1 MNNENN
7 KVSLFENDTLG
18 SLRTTIDDYGRPVFC
33 LKDACTILD
42 IKNPSDAKKRLKSSG
57 VIRITKL
64 DNNGKFNNYLYVT
77 ESNLY
82 KLIFQSRKEE
92 AQQFVDWVTEVILP
106 QIRKYG
112 RYDLKSITES
122 NETAMAFL
130 DSYNEFQTRIAILER
145 NEQET
150 KEARTYVKRALDSNV
165 LKDLYDVPAIL
176 NIPGIG
182 IIEVLKVLRDNSVI
196 DESNMPYQ
204 EYVDKGWFRVDTHS
218 YVDKTAGTVIH
229 KRVFCYKVAI
239 NQIRKMLDKMAG
251 GKNERYSIA

>member
-57 VIRITKL
+57 VVRITKL
-64 DNNGKFNNYLYVT
+64 DSNGKFNNYLYVT

-182 IIEVLKVLRDNSVI
+182 ITEVLKVLRDNSVI

-251 GKNERYSIA
+251 GKNER

>member
-57 VIRITKL
+57 VVRITKL
-64 DNNGKFNNYLYVT
+64 DSNGKFNNYLYIT

-112 RYDLKSITES
+112 RYDLKSITEN

-130 DSYNEFQTRIAILER
+130 ESYNEFQTRIAILER
-145 NEQET
+145 NEQEP

-182 IIEVLKVLRDNSVI
+182 ITEVLKVLRDNSVI

-239 NQIRKMLDKMAG
+239 NQIRKMLDKMGG
-251 GKNERYSIA
+251 GKNER

>member
-130 DSYNEFQTRIAILER
+130 DSYNESQTRIAILER

-182 IIEVLKVLRDNSVI
+182 ITEVLKVLRDNSVI

-204 EYVDKGWFRVDTHS
+204 EYVDKGWFRVDAHS

-251 GKNERYSIA
+251 GKNER

>member
-112 RYDLKSITES
+112 RYDLKSITEN

-130 DSYNEFQTRIAILER
+130 ESYNEFQTRIAILER

-165 LKDLYDVPAIL
+165 LKDLFDVPAIL
-176 NIPGIG
+176 NISGIG
-182 IIEVLKVLRDNSVI
+182 ITEVLKVLRDNAVI

-239 NQIRKMLDKMAG
+239 NQIRRMLDKMAG
-251 GKNERYSIA
+251 GKNER

>member
-64 DNNGKFNNYLYVT
+64 DSNGKFNNYLYVT

-145 NEQET
+145 NEQGT

-182 IIEVLKVLRDNSVI
+182 ITEVLKVLRDNSVI

-251 GKNERYSIA
+251 GKNER

>member
-64 DNNGKFNNYLYVT
+64 DSNGKFNNYLYVN

-112 RYDLKSITES
+112 RYDLKSITEN

-182 IIEVLKVLRDNSVI
+182 ITEVLKVLRDNSVI

-251 GKNERYSIA
+251 GKNER

>member
-112 RYDLKSITES
+112 RYDLKSITEN

-165 LKDLYDVPAIL
+165 LKDLFDVPAIL
-176 NIPGIG
+176 NISGIG
-182 IIEVLKVLRDNSVI
+182 ITEVLKVLRDNAVI

-204 EYVDKGWFRVDTHS
+204 E
-218 YVDKTAGTVIH
+218 
-229 KRVFCYKVAI
+229 
-239 NQIRKMLDKMAG
+239 
-251 GKNERYSIA
+251 

>member
-18 SLRTTIDDYGRPVFC
+18 SLRTTIDDYGRPMFC

-112 RYDLKSITES
+112 RYDLKSITEN

-165 LKDLYDVPAIL
+165 LKDLFDVPAIL
-176 NIPGIG
+176 NISGIG
-182 IIEVLKVLRDNSVI
+182 ITEVLKVLRDNAVI

-218 YVDKTAGTVIH
+218 YVDKSAGTVIH

-239 NQIRKMLDKMAG
+239 NQIRRMLDKMAG
-251 GKNERYSIA
+251 GKNER

>member
-1 MNNENN
+1 M
-7 KVSLFENDTLG
+7 
-18 SLRTTIDDYGRPVFC
+18 
-33 LKDACTILD
+33 
-42 IKNPSDAKKRLKSSG
+42 
-57 VIRITKL
+57 
-64 DNNGKFNNYLYVT
+64 
-77 ESNLY
+77 
-82 KLIFQSRKEE
+82 IFQSRKEE

-112 RYDLKSITES
+112 RYDLKSITEN

-182 IIEVLKVLRDNSVI
+182 ITEVLKVLRDNSVI

-251 GKNERYSIA
+251 GKNER

>member
-64 DNNGKFNNYLYVT
+64 DSNGKFNNYLYVT

-112 RYDLKSITES
+112 RYDLKSITEN

-182 IIEVLKVLRDNSVI
+182 ITEVLKVLRDNSVI

-251 GKNERYSIA
+251 GKNER

>member
-57 VIRITKL
+57 VVRITKL
-64 DNNGKFNNYLYVT
+64 DSNGKFNNYLYIT

-112 RYDLKSITES
+112 RYDLKSITEN

-130 DSYNEFQTRIAILER
+130 ESYNEFQTRIAILER

-150 KEARTYVKRALDSNV
+150 KEARTYVKRALDYNV
-165 LKDLYDVPAIL
+165 LKDLYDVTAIL

-182 IIEVLKVLRDNSVI
+182 ITEVLKVLRDNSVI

-239 NQIRKMLDKMAG
+239 NQIRKMLDKMGG
-251 GKNERYSIA
+251 GKNER

>member
-64 DNNGKFNNYLYVT
+64 DSNGKFNNYLYVT

-82 KLIFQSRKEE
+82 KLVFQSRKEE

-112 RYDLKSITES
+112 RYDLKSITEN

-165 LKDLYDVPAIL
+165 LKDLFDVPAIL
-176 NIPGIG
+176 NISGIG
-182 IIEVLKVLRDNSVI
+182 ITEVLKVLRDNAVI

-218 YVDKTAGTVIH
+218 YVDKSAGTVIH

-239 NQIRKMLDKMAG
+239 NQIRRMLDKMAG
-251 GKNERYSIA
+251 GKNER

>member
-57 VIRITKL
+57 VVRITKL
-64 DNNGKFNNYLYVT
+64 DSNGKFNNYLYIT

-82 KLIFQSRKEE
+82 KLIFQYRKEE

-112 RYDLKSITES
+112 RYDLKSITEN

-130 DSYNEFQTRIAILER
+130 ESYNEFQTRIAILER

-150 KEARTYVKRALDSNV
+150 KEARTYVKRALDYNV

-182 IIEVLKVLRDNSVI
+182 ITEVLKVLRDNSVI

-239 NQIRKMLDKMAG
+239 NQIRKMLDKMGG
-251 GKNERYSIA
+251 GKNER

>member
-64 DNNGKFNNYLYVT
+64 DSNGKFNNYLYVT

-112 RYDLKSITES
+112 RYDLKSITEN

-130 DSYNEFQTRIAILER
+130 DSYNEFQTRITILER

-182 IIEVLKVLRDNSVI
+182 ITEVLKVLRDNSVI

-251 GKNERYSIA
+251 GKNER

>member
-64 DNNGKFNNYLYVT
+64 DSNGKFNNYLYVT

-112 RYDLKSITES
+112 RYDLKSITEN

-176 NIPGIG
+176 TIPGIG
-182 IIEVLKVLRDNSVI
+182 ITEVLKVLRDNSVI

-251 GKNERYSIA
+251 GKNER

>member
-64 DNNGKFNNYLYVT
+64 DSNGKFNNYLYVT

-165 LKDLYDVPAIL
+165 LKDLYDVPALL

-182 IIEVLKVLRDNSVI
+182 ITEVLKVLRDNSVI

-251 GKNERYSIA
+251 GKNER

>member
-42 IKNPSDAKKRLKSSG
+42 IKNPSDANKRLKSSG
-57 VIRITKL
+57 VVRITKL
-64 DNNGKFNNYLYVT
+64 DSNGKFNNYLYIT

-92 AQQFVDWVTEVILP
+92 AQHFVDWVTEVILP

-112 RYDLKSITES
+112 RYDLKSITEN

-130 DSYNEFQTRIAILER
+130 ESYNEFQTRIAILER

-182 IIEVLKVLRDNSVI
+182 ITEVLKVLRDNSVI

-239 NQIRKMLDKMAG
+239 NQIRKMLDKMGG
-251 GKNERYSIA
+251 GKNER

>member
-64 DNNGKFNNYLYVT
+64 DSNGKFNNYLYVT

-182 IIEVLKVLRDNSVI
+182 ITEVLKVLRDNSVI

-239 NQIRKMLDKMAG
+239 NQIRKTLDKMAG
-251 GKNERYSIA
+251 GKNER

>member
-57 VIRITKL
+57 VVRITKL
-64 DNNGKFNNYLYVT
+64 DSNGKFNNYLYVT

-112 RYDLKSITES
+112 RYDLKSITEN

-130 DSYNEFQTRIAILER
+130 ESYNEFQTRIAILER

-182 IIEVLKVLRDNSVI
+182 ITEVLKVLRDNSVI

-251 GKNERYSIA
+251 GKNER

>member
-64 DNNGKFNNYLYVT
+64 DSNGKFNNYLYVT

-106 QIRKYG
+106 QIY
-112 RYDLKSITES
+112 
-122 NETAMAFL
+122 F
-130 DSYNEFQTRIAILER
+130 
-145 NEQET
+145 
-150 KEARTYVKRALDSNV
+150 
-165 LKDLYDVPAIL
+165 
-176 NIPGIG
+176 
-182 IIEVLKVLRDNSVI
+182 
-196 DESNMPYQ
+196 
-204 EYVDKGWFRVDTHS
+204 
-218 YVDKTAGTVIH
+218 
-229 KRVFCYKVAI
+229 
-239 NQIRKMLDKMAG
+239 
-251 GKNERYSIA
+251 

>member
-57 VIRITKL
+57 VVRITKL
-64 DNNGKFNNYLYVT
+64 DSNGKFNNYLYIT

-112 RYDLKSITES
+112 RYDLKSITEN

-130 DSYNEFQTRIAILER
+130 ESYNEFQTRIAILER

-182 IIEVLKVLRDNSVI
+182 ITEVLKVLRDNSVI

-251 GKNERYSIA
+251 GKNER

>member
-64 DNNGKFNNYLYVT
+64 DSNGKFNNYLYVT

-182 IIEVLKVLRDNSVI
+182 ITEVLKVLRDNSVI

-251 GKNERYSIA
+251 GKNER

>member
-57 VIRITKL
+57 VVRITKL
-64 DNNGKFNNYLYVT
+64 DSNGKFNNYLYIT

-112 RYDLKSITES
+112 RYDLKSITEN

-130 DSYNEFQTRIAILER
+130 ESYNEFQTRIAILER

-182 IIEVLKVLRDNSVI
+182 ITEVLKVLRDNSVI

-218 YVDKTAGTVIH
+218 YVDKSAGTVIH

-239 NQIRKMLDKMAG
+239 NQIRRMLDKMAG
-251 GKNERYSIA
+251 GKNER

>member
-57 VIRITKL
+57 VVRITKL
-64 DNNGKFNNYLYVT
+64 DSNGKFNNYLYIT

-150 KEARTYVKRALDSNV
+150 KEARTYVKRVLDSNV

-182 IIEVLKVLRDNSVI
+182 ITEVLKVLRDNSVI

-218 YVDKTAGTVIH
+218 YQDKTAGTVIH
-229 KRVFCYKVAI
+229 KRVFCYKIAI
-239 NQIRKMLDKMAG
+239 NQIRKMLDKMGG
-251 GKNERYSIA
+251 GKNER

>member
-112 RYDLKSITES
+112 RYDLKSITEN

-165 LKDLYDVPAIL
+165 LKDLFDVPAIL
-176 NIPGIG
+176 NISGIG
-182 IIEVLKVLRDNSVI
+182 ITEVLKVLRDNAVI

-204 EYVDKGWFRVDTHS
+204 EYVD
-218 YVDKTAGTVIH
+218 
-229 KRVFCYKVAI
+229 
-239 NQIRKMLDKMAG
+239 N
-251 GKNERYSIA
+251 

>member
-64 DNNGKFNNYLYVT
+64 DSNGKFNNYLYVT

-112 RYDLKSITES
+112 RYDLKSITEN

-150 KEARTYVKRALDSNV
+150 KEARTYVKRALDSIV

-182 IIEVLKVLRDNSVI
+182 ITEVLKVLRDNSVI

-251 GKNERYSIA
+251 GKNER

>member
-64 DNNGKFNNYLYVT
+64 DSNGKFNNYLYVT

-82 KLIFQSRKEE
+82 KLIFQSRNED

-182 IIEVLKVLRDNSVI
+182 ITEVLKVLRDNSVI

-251 GKNERYSIA
+251 GKNER

>member
-57 VIRITKL
+57 VVRITKL
-64 DNNGKFNNYLYVT
+64 DSNGKFNNYLYIT

-92 AQQFVDWVTEVILP
+92 AQQFVDWGTEVILP

-112 RYDLKSITES
+112 RYDLKSITEN

-130 DSYNEFQTRIAILER
+130 ESYNEFQTRIAILER

-182 IIEVLKVLRDNSVI
+182 ITEVLKVLRDNSVI

-251 GKNERYSIA
+251 GKNER

>member
-112 RYDLKSITES
+112 RYDLKSITEN

-165 LKDLYDVPAIL
+165 LKDLFDVPAIL
-176 NIPGIG
+176 NISGIG
-182 IIEVLKVLRDNSVI
+182 ITEVLKVLRDNAVI

-218 YVDKTAGTVIH
+218 YVDKSAGTVIH

-239 NQIRKMLDKMAG
+239 NQIRRMLDKMAG
-251 GKNERYSIA
+251 GKNER

>member
-64 DNNGKFNNYLYVT
+64 DSNGKFNNYLYVT

-165 LKDLYDVPAIL
+165 LKDLYDLPAIL

-182 IIEVLKVLRDNSVI
+182 ITEVLKVLRDNSVI

-251 GKNERYSIA
+251 GKNER

>member
-64 DNNGKFNNYLYVT
+64 DSNGKFNNYLYVT

-82 KLIFQSRKEE
+82 KLIFQSRKEV

-130 DSYNEFQTRIAILER
+130 DSYNEFQTHITILKI
-145 NEQET
+145 NEQ
-150 KEARTYVKRALDSNV
+150 
-165 LKDLYDVPAIL
+165 
-176 NIPGIG
+176 
-182 IIEVLKVLRDNSVI
+182 
-196 DESNMPYQ
+196 
-204 EYVDKGWFRVDTHS
+204 
-218 YVDKTAGTVIH
+218 
-229 KRVFCYKVAI
+229 
-239 NQIRKMLDKMAG
+239 
-251 GKNERYSIA
+251 

>member
-57 VIRITKL
+57 VVRITKL
-64 DNNGKFNNYLYVT
+64 DSNGKFNNYLYIT

-112 RYDLKSITES
+112 RYDLKSITEN

-182 IIEVLKVLRDNSVI
+182 ITEVLKVLRDNSVI

-251 GKNERYSIA
+251 GKNER

>member
-1 MNNENN
+1 MSNENN
-7 KVSLFENDTLG
+7 SVSLFENEALG
-18 SLRTTIDDYGRPVFC
+18 SLRTTIDEYGRPVFC
-33 LKDACTILD
+33 LKDACSILD

-57 VIRITKL
+57 VVRITKV
-64 DNNGKFNNYLYVT
+64 DGSGKYNNYLYVT
-77 ESNLY
+77 EGNLY

-130 DSYNEFQTRIAILER
+130 DSYNEFQTRISILER
-145 NEQET
+145 NEKET
-150 KEARTYVKRALDSNV
+150 AEARAYVKRALDSNV

-182 IIEVLKVLRDNSVI
+182 NAEVLKVLRDNSVL
-196 DESNMPYQ
+196 DDSNMPYQ

-218 YVDKTAGTVIH
+218 YQDKTAGTVVH
-229 KRVFCYKVAI
+229 RRVFCYKVAI
-239 NQIRKMLDKMAG
+239 NQIRRMLDKMAG
-251 GKNERYSIA
+251 GKNGR

>member
-112 RYDLKSITES
+112 RYDLKSITEN

-150 KEARTYVKRALDSNV
+150 KE
-165 LKDLYDVPAIL
+165 
-176 NIPGIG
+176 G
-182 IIEVLKVLRDNSVI
+182 
-196 DESNMPYQ
+196 
-204 EYVDKGWFRVDTHS
+204 
-218 YVDKTAGTVIH
+218 
-229 KRVFCYKVAI
+229 
-239 NQIRKMLDKMAG
+239 
-251 GKNERYSIA
+251 

>member
-57 VIRITKL
+57 VIRTTKL
-64 DNNGKFNNYLYVT
+64 DSNGKFNNYLYVT

-112 RYDLKSITES
+112 RYDLKSITEN

-182 IIEVLKVLRDNSVI
+182 ITEVLKVLRDNSVI

-251 GKNERYSIA
+251 GKNER